1 MSLPWRDPV
10 RVSLAPGE
18 VSLALRDF
26 GFRGFGE
33 RERRLRPQLV
43 LRAPAWKAA
52 VDALAQALDPP
63 PPRAARARV
72 VLSNHFV
79 RYAIVP
85 WREDLAA
92 PAEREAFV
100 REVFEEHYGSACASW
115 TLREDN
121 ATAGLPSLACGVDT
135 QLIETLRETFRKAR
149 MRIAAVQPLYM
160 AAFNRHRRA
169 VGEHGC
175 FLVYEHGRLCSGSFQ
190 DGQWR
195 AIHDA
200 RVDVGTPI
208 EAAIDHEVMRHG
220 LGADAPVSLCAVDAC
235 ELPAVFARPVT
246 VLEQREAVGCE
257 ARPVA
262 AVA

>member
-79 RYAIVP
+79 RYAVVP
-85 WREDLAA
+85 WRDDLASQA
-92 PAEREAFV
+92 DRDAFV
-100 REVFEEHYGSACASW
+100 REVFEEHYGSACAGW

-121 ATAGLPSLACGVDT
+121 AAAGLPSLACGVDT
-135 QLIETLRETFRKAR
+135 QLIERLRETFRKAR
-149 MRIAAVQPLYM
+149 MRIAAIQPLYM

-169 VGEHGC
+169 VGERGC
-175 FLVYEHGRLCSGSFQ
+175 FLVYEHGRLCSGSFH

-195 AIHDA
+195 AIHA
-200 RVDVGTPI
+200 TRVEVGTPI
-208 EAAIDHEVMRHG
+208 AATIEREVMRHG
-220 LGADAPVSLCAVDAC
+220 LGADAPISLCAVDEC
-235 ELPAVFARPVT
+235 ELPPASAWPVT
-246 VLEQREAVGCE
+246 VLEQREAAGRE
-257 ARPVA
+257 SRPQA
-262 AVA
+262 AMA